1 MDIKASKVFKI
12 LAGIF
17 VLILMYASF
26 TVVSPGHTKVK
37 NVFGKVSDIYLT
49 EGFHIVNPLASFTSI
64 DTRSQ
69 TYNIDN
75 IKVPSQD
82 KLKTLMDVS
91 VIYSMDPSLTPNMIR
106 SVGSLEMFEKK
117 YLIPKVRSVIREVG
131 KSVKQSQDFFID
143 DIQQQMQQDSAQI
156 LNEFLLEKGLEI
168 ESVLFRNIDLPQ
180 LVLSAIQQTKE
191 RQEQIKREEAQLL
204 IVEKQAQQQV
214 KEAEAREQA
223 AKANANAKRT
233 QADAEA
239 YRIEKEAKA
248 TANANTMINMSLSDK
263 LIKYNSVKQWDGK
276 YPTTMMSSDSDIM
289 MALPKN

>member
-1 MDIKASKVFKI
+1 MVIKSSDVFKYFIGI
-12 LAGIF
+12 LVII
-17 VLILMYASF
+17 LIYSSF

-37 NVFGKVSDIYLT
+37 NVFGKVSDVYLT

-91 VIYSMDPSLTPNMIR
+91 VIYRMDPSLTPNMIR
-106 SVGSLEMFEKK
+106 TVGSLEIFEKK

-143 DIQQQMQQDSAQI
+143 DIQQKMQEDSAQI
-156 LNEFLLEKGLEI
+156 LNEFLSEKGLEI
-168 ESVLFRNIDLPQ
+168 ESVLFRNIDLPE
-180 LVLSAIQQTKE
+180 LVLRAIQQTKE
-191 RQEQIKREEAQLL
+191 RQEQIKREDAQLL

-223 AKANANAKRT
+223 AKANANEKRT

-239 YRIEKEAKA
+239 YRIEKEADA
-248 TANANTMINMSLSDK
+248 TANANTMINKSLSDK

-276 YPTTMMSSDSDIM
+276 YPTTMMSSDSNIM

>member
-1 MDIKASKVFKI
+1 MDITPSGFFKTLI
-12 LAGIF
+12 GI
-17 VLILMYASF
+17 VLLILIYASF
-26 TVVSPGHTKVK
+26 TIVKPGHTKVK
-37 NVFGKVSDIYLT
+37 NVFGKVSDVYLT
-49 EGFHIVNPLASFTSI
+49 EGFHVVNPLASFTNV

-91 VIYSMDPSLTPNMIR
+91 VIYRMDPSFTPNMIR
-106 SVGSLEMFEKK
+106 TVGSLEMFEKK
-117 YLIPKVRSVIREVG
+117 YLIPKVSSVIREVG
-131 KSVKQSQDFFID
+131 KGVKQSQDFFFD
-143 DIQQQMQQDSAQI
+143 DVQQQMQTESAQI
-156 LNEFLLEKGLEI
+156 LNDFLAEKGMNI

-214 KEAEAREQA
+214 KEAEAREEA
-223 AKANANAKRT
+223 AKSNANAKRT

-248 TANANTMINMSLSDK
+248 TANANNMINKSLSDK

-276 YPTTMMSSDSDIM
+276 YPTTMMSSDSNIM